1 MNLKAYN
8 TILNKYSK
16 TINAFLPII
25 LTFLV
30 SCTERQTA
38 DLVISNGKI
47 YTVDSKNSVVQAVA
61 VKDGKI
67 LDAGSAGEINSYIG
81 EETAMID
88 LNGRLMTPGLIE
100 GHGHYMGMGYSLMSL
115 NLMGATSY
123 QEVVEQV
130 SEAVAKA
137 EPGDWI
143 LGRGWHQSKWD
154 KSSEVEV
161 KGFPTHHML
170 SEISPDNPVV
180 LHHASGHALLANAKA
195 MEIANVG
202 PSTYFDEGGEVIR
215 DEAGNPT
222 GIFNESAMGLIGQFI
237 PENNEDSDRKAF
249 ELAGRNCLE
258 NGITSFQDAGEGEK
272 IINLMK
278 QILAE
283 DGFST
288 RLYVMLSG
296 GNRQLLDKYFGTG
309 PEIGLGNDF
318 LTIRSI
324 KLFVDGAL
332 GSRGAWLIEPYTDMP
347 GHYGHAVSE
356 LSYLQEVSDQAL
368 QNGFQVCTHAIGDR
382 GNKEVLDIYEK
393 AYKNNPDQNDARFR
407 IEHAQHLATS
417 DIPRFASLGVI
428 PAMQAIHMSSD
439 RPWAIDR
446 LGEDRIL
453 EGAYVWHKLLQS
465 GARIV
470 NGTDVPVEPLSPI
483 ACFYASIS
491 RKTLQGQPPGG
502 YEPDQKMSR
511 EEALRSYTLDA
522 AYGAFEENIKGSIE
536 PGKLA
541 DFTVFSDDIMTIPEE
556 DILSTKIDMTIVG
569 GKVLYERY

>member
-1 MNLKAYN
+1 MSVKTYNTLSNMNLK
-8 TILNKYSK
+8 TCS
-16 TINAFLPII
+16 AFLTII
-25 LTFLV
+25 LAFLI
-30 SCTERQTA
+30 SCTENQTA

-47 YTVDSKNSVVQAVA
+47 YTVDQKNIVVEAVA

-67 LDAGSAGEINSYIG
+67 LETGSTNQINSYIG
-81 EETAMID
+81 KETTTID
-88 LNGRLMTPGLIE
+88 LKGRLMTPGLIE

-115 NLMGATSY
+115 NLMGTSSY
-123 QEVVEQV
+123 QEVVDLV
-130 SEAVAKA
+130 KIAVAEA
-137 EPGDWI
+137 EPGEWI
-143 LGRGWHQSKWD
+143 LGRGWHQSKWE
-154 KSSEVEV
+154 KIVEVEV

-170 SEISPDNPVV
+170 SEVSPDNPVV
-180 LHHASGHALLANAKA
+180 LRHASGHALLANAKA
-195 MEIANVG
+195 MEIANIG
-202 PSTYFDEGGEVIR
+202 PATDFQEGGEIIK
-215 DEAGNPT
+215 DAKGNPT
-222 GIFNESAMGLIGQFI
+222 GIFNESAMGLIGKFI
-237 PENNEDSDRKAF
+237 PENNEESDRKAF

-258 NGITSFQDAGEGEK
+258 NGITSFHDAGEGEK
-272 IINLMK
+272 TINLMK

-283 DGFST
+283 GGFST

-296 GNRQLLDKYFGTG
+296 GNRALLDKYFSNG
-309 PEIGLGNDF
+309 PEVGLGNDF

-356 LSYLQEVSDQAL
+356 LSYLQEVCDQAIK
-368 QNGFQVCTHAIGDR
+368 NEFQVCTHAIGDR

-393 AYKNNPDQNDARFR
+393 AYKKNPDQNDARFR
-407 IEHAQHLATS
+407 IEHAQHLAAS
-417 DIPRFASLGVI
+417 DIPRFANLGVI

-453 EGAYVWHKLLQS
+453 EGAYVWQKLLQS
-465 GARIV
+465 GAKIV

-483 ACFYASIS
+483 ASFYASIS
-491 RKTLQGQPPGG
+491 RKTLQGLPPGG

-511 EEALRSYTLDA
+511 EEALRSYTIDA
-522 AYGAFEENIKGSIE
+522 AFGAFEENIKGSIE

-556 DILSTKIDMTIVG
+556 DLLSTEIDMTIVG
-569 GKVLYERY
+569 GKVLYERD